1 MTDPE
6 GNEFRAKRPPE
17 ERSDIGLAQRH
28 ATTSASESSY
38 EVRHEAQRSAGT

>member
-6 GNEFRAKRPPE
+6 GNEFRAKRLPE
-17 ERSDIGLAQRH
+17 ERSDVGLVQRTV
-28 ATTSASESSY
+28 TTSASEGSY